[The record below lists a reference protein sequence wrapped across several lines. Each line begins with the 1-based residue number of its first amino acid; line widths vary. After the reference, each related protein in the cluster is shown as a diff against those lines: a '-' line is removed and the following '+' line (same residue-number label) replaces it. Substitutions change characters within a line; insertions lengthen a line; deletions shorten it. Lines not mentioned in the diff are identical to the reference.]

1 MIKVTRLNGAG
12 YWLNPH
18 IIETVEKT
26 PDTTITLVSGKKLV
40 VKEPPEEVL
49 ARIIEYRKRLGIGGP
64 RPAGPDSAVGHAL
77 TGRSPEEEIVPTGQ
91 EQE

>member
-1 MIKVTRLNGAG
+1 LIKVTRLNGTE

-49 ARIIEYRKRLGIGGP
+49 ARITEYRKRLGIGEP
-64 RPAGPDSAVGHAL
+64 VFTLPDVKGTMH
-77 TGRSPEEEIVPTGQ
+77 TGQ